1 MTLDAFLHVGT
12 DIAVAIITKP
22 VTFEPVETLTSDPK
36 HQTILNTVLQW
47 ARKRNTTLRFQ

>member
-12 DIAVAIITKP
+12 DIAVAIITQP
-22 VTFEPVETLTSDPK
+22 VTLEPVETLTSAPK
-36 HQTILNTVLQW
+36 HQTILSTVLQW

>member
-12 DIAVAIITKP
+12 DIAVAIITRP
-22 VTFEPVETLTSDPK
+22 VTLEPVEILTSDPK
-36 HQTILNTVLQW
+36 HQTILNLALQW